1 LPDKLK
7 MAKALS
13 HQEEY
18 DQLLNQLSDPGLISD
33 WEKFE
38 TLNKRKSY
46 LEKLLEKE
54 TQIKEIGGK
63 IEENRLITVSE
74 EDAELTSLAEIE
86 IGQLKTQKE
95 TLERELEELVKSESK
110 PSGPEA
116 IVVEIRGGTGGEEAA
131 LFAGDLYRMYNR
143 YAQTNGWN
151 QKVLNSNQTE
161 LGGYKE
167 IIFELKGK
175 NAWNAMKYEGGVHR
189 IQRIPETEKNGRIHT
204 STATV
209 AVLPKP
215 KKSEFVIRPDEI
227 RIEFCRS
234 SGPGGQFVNKRESA
248 VRITHIPT
256 GLAVFS
262 QTERNQ
268 LQNREN
274 AMALLEYRLQEKKTQ
289 DEEAAFGGARKEQI
303 GGGER
308 SEKIRTYNIPQ
319 DRLTDHRIKKSWHD
333 LESIFNGEISDI
345 SKTLQEELEKE

>member
-1 LPDKLK
+1 
-7 MAKALS
+7 MASGLS

-18 DQLLNQLSDPGLISD
+18 DQILNQLGDPELISD
-33 WEKFE
+33 WERFE
-38 TLNKRKSY
+38 TLNKRKNF
-46 LEKLLEKE
+46 LEKIIEKE
-54 TQIKEIGGK
+54 TQIEEIGKK
-63 IEENRLITVSE
+63 IEENRLITISE
-74 EDAELTSLAEIE
+74 EDPELTLLAETE
-86 IGQLKTQKE
+86 LEQLKNQKE
-95 TLERELEELVKSESK
+95 DLSHELEAAIASENK

-131 LFAGDLYRMYNR
+131 LFAADLFRMYSR
-143 YAQTNGWN
+143 YAQSKGWK
-151 QKVLNSNQTE
+151 QKTLDQNQTE
-161 LGGYKE
+161 IGGYKE

-175 NAWNAMKYEGGVHR
+175 GAWEAMKYEGGVHR

-215 KKSEFVIRPDEI
+215 KKSEITIRPDEI

-274 AMALLEYRLQEKKTQ
+274 AMALLEYRLQEMKRLQ
-289 DEEAAFGGARKEQI
+289 EEKSIGGSRKEQI
-303 GGGER
+303 GSGER
-308 SEKIRTYNIPQ
+308 CEKIRTYNIPQ
-319 DRLTDHRIKKSWHD
+319 DRVTDHRIKKSWHD
-333 LESIFNGEISDI
+333 IEGIFNGNLNEITESLD
-345 SKTLQEELEKE
+345 QEIAKIDPARS

>member
-1 LPDKLK
+1 
-7 MAKALS
+7 MAQAPS
-13 HQEEY
+13 NQEEY
-18 DQLLNQLSDPGLISD
+18 DKLLNQLSNPELISD

-38 TLNKRKSY
+38 ILNKRKTY
-46 LEKLLEKE
+46 LEKLIEIE
-54 TQIKEIGGK
+54 TQIREIGNK
-63 IEENRLITVSE
+63 IEENRLIAISE
-74 EDAELTSLAEIE
+74 EDPELTSLAETE
-86 IGQLKTQKE
+86 SEQLKNQKE
-95 TLERELEELVKSESK
+95 TLERDLQDLVKSESK
-110 PSGPEA
+110 PSGPDA

-131 LFAGDLYRMYNR
+131 LFAADLYRMYTR
-143 YAQTNGWN
+143 YSQTNGWK
-151 QKVLNSNQTE
+151 QKVLDSNQTE
-161 LGGYKE
+161 IGGYKE

-175 NAWNAMKYEGGVHR
+175 GVWEAMRFEGGVHR

-215 KKSEFVIRPDEI
+215 KKSEFTIRPDEI
-227 RIEFCRS
+227 RVEFCRS

-274 AMALLEYRLQEKKTQ
+274 AMALLEYRLQEKKRL
-289 DEEAAFGGARKEQI
+289 DDEAAFGGARKEQI

-308 SEKIRTYNIPQ
+308 CEKIRTYNIPQ
-319 DRLTDHRIKKSWHD
+319 DRVTDHRIKKNWHD
-333 LESIFNGEISDI
+333 IESIFNGNLEEI
-345 SKTLQEELEKE
+345 SKTLEQELTTPESPA

>member
-1 LPDKLK
+1 
-7 MAKALS
+7 MAQTLS

-18 DQLLNQLSDPGLISD
+18 DKLLNQLSDPGLISD

-38 TLNKRKSY
+38 ILNKRKAY
-46 LEKLLEKE
+46 LEKIIEIE
-54 TQIKEIGGK
+54 DQIRDIGNK
-63 IEENRLITVSE
+63 IEENRLITMSE
-74 EDAELTSLAEIE
+74 EDPELTSLAEAE
-86 IGQLKTQKE
+86 IGQMKAQKE
-95 TLERELEELVKSESK
+95 TLERDLQDLIKSESK
-110 PSGPEA
+110 PAGPDA

-131 LFAGDLYRMYNR
+131 LFAADLYRMYTR
-143 YAQTNGWN
+143 YGQTNNWK
-151 QKVLNSNQTE
+151 QKVLDSSQTE
-161 LGGYKE
+161 IGGYKE

-175 NAWNAMKYEGGVHR
+175 GVWEAMKYEGGVHR

-215 KKSEFVIRPDEI
+215 KKSEFTIRPDEI
-227 RIEFCRS
+227 RVEFCRS

-274 AMALLEYRLQEKKTQ
+274 AMALLEYRLQEKKRL

-303 GGGER
+303 GTGER

-319 DRLTDHRIKKSWHD
+319 DRVTDHRIKKSWHD
-333 LESIFNGEISDI
+333 IEGIFNGNIKEISE
-345 SKTLQEELEKE
+345 SLENELGQKCEDATS